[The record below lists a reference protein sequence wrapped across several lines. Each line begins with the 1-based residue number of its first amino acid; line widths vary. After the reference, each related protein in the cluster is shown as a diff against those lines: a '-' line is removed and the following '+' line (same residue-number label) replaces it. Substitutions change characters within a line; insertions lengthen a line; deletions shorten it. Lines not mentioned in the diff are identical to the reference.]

1 MIRARPEK
9 VKKLNFRWITVVV
22 YNSKKL
28 LFTNGNGAQEVMKH
42 TGPLCHTL
50 FFHIIQNSIFSMKHL
65 SDAHSFPFISFAQI
79 PKFKLGM
86 YKTVLV

>member
-1 MIRARPEK
+1 MAYICQNSLNMYLKWLYFIFYCLNHISIKLLILRKIIRARPEK
-9 VKKLNFRWITVVV
+9 VKTLNFRWITVVV

-50 FFHIIQNSIFSMKHL
+50 FFHII
-65 SDAHSFPFISFAQI
+65 
-79 PKFKLGM
+79 
-86 YKTVLV
+86 